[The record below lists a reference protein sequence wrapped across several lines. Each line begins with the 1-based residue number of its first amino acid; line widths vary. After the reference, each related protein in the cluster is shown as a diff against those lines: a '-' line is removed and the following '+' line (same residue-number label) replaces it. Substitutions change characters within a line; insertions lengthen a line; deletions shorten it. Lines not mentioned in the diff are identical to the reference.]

1 MITVT
6 IHSDDKML
14 THKYEIRGNAIE
26 MSTSDEPFDPPL
38 CLDANDRSE
47 PMPLLMGELVMVS
60 MKEML
65 DPIGIVN

>member
-1 MITVT
+1 MIRVT

-14 THKYEIRGNAIE
+14 THTYEIRGTEIE

-38 CLDANDRSE
+38 CLSATDRTE
-47 PMPLLMGELVMVS
+47 PLPLLMGELVMVS

-65 DPIGIVN
+65 DPIGTVN